1 VVGCRNGT
9 GSQRKTAVDFA
20 EIRNHFER
28 HDLLEKFDELCKILD
43 TTGS

>member
-20 EIRNHFER
+20 EIRHHFER
-28 HDLLEKFDELCKILD
+28 HDLLVKYDELRKTLD
-43 TTGS
+43 ITGP